1 MYPSIASFEIIL
13 SMAPS
18 SQSDRSLLTL
28 ILDVSPTTWG
38 ERDLKRTAQDRS
50 RFAAS
55 KRSVGPAR
63 LDDMLT
69 STIAF
74 CLSFAALRRDN
85 AVVVVGVA
93 DDEVAIL
100 YPRKGGSGR
109 SNMGSVVHDPPD
121 TVGGKVDARAL
132 NESVRL
138 GVAELVERASAKA
151 AQRAEVVETQSTAT
165 EAAGAAAGPP
175 NGAAIASALT
185 VALCAIN
192 RFMVAAGVG
201 VSALAPSDRPG
212 GMTGAASS
220 AGTSDGDG
228 GVMALITGGSKTKS
242 KVKGQR
248 GAPSP
253 RILVVQATDDR
264 AGDYNAF
271 MNCTFAAHKGNV
283 VIDGCFIPSGIS
295 GRAKNSAYLEQAS
308 DRTGGVFLAPSGAAQ
323 VGGALTEVL
332 VSVFLSPVAVRKRMN
347 LPSLSE
353 VDFRPRC
360 FETGETVDT
369 AFVCNQCLS
378 IFKNCP
384 RDSCPTCGA
393 DVAKKK
399 KPSSPLKK
407 SKKARHA

>member
-1 MYPSIASFEIIL
+1 
-13 SMAPS
+13 MAPS

-38 ERDLKRTAQDRS
+38 ERDLKRTAQDRA

-74 CLSFAALRRDN
+74 CLSFAALKRDN

-109 SNMGSVVHDPPD
+109 NNMGSVVHDPPD

-138 GVAELVERASAKA
+138 GVAELVERASNKA
-151 AQRAEVVETQSTAT
+151 AKRAEEVEKQQSTTTT
-165 EAAGAAAGPP
+165 EAAGAAAAVPS

-185 VALCAIN
+185 VALCTIN

-201 VSALAPSDRPG
+201 VSALAPSVRPG
-212 GMTGAASS
+212 GMAGAAASS

-228 GVMALITGGSKTKS
+228 GVMALITGGSKSKS
-242 KVKGQR
+242 RVKGQR

-264 AGDYNAF
+264 TGDYNAF

-295 GRAKNSAYLEQAS
+295 DRAKNSAYLEQAS

-360 FETGETVDT
+360 FETGEVVDT

-384 RDSCPTCGA
+384 RESCPTCGA
-393 DVAKKK
+393 DIAKKK
-399 KPSSPLKK
+399 KATSPLKK

>member
-1 MYPSIASFEIIL
+1 
-13 SMAPS
+13 MAPS
-18 SQSDRSLLTL
+18 SSSHPSDRSLLTL

-38 ERDLKRTAQDRS
+38 ERDLKRTAQDKA

-63 LDDMLT
+63 LDDLLS
-69 STIAF
+69 STVSF
-74 CLSFAALRRDN
+74 CLSFAALKRDN
-85 AVVVVGVA
+85 AVVVIGVA

-109 SNMGSVVHDPPD
+109 NNMGSVVHDPPD
-121 TVGGKVDARAL
+121 TVGSKVDARAL

-138 GVAELVERASAKA
+138 GVAELVERASVRA
-151 AQRAEVVETQSTAT
+151 ARRAGEAEKRRQESATTTAE
-165 EAAGAAAGPP
+165 EAAVQTPA

-185 VALCAIN
+185 VALCTIN
-192 RFMVAAGVG
+192 RFMVAAGAG

-212 GMTGAASS
+212 GITVGASSS
-220 AGTSDGDG
+220 AGTSDGNE
-228 GVMALITGGSKTKS
+228 GVMALITGGGSGSSKSTS
-242 KVKGQR
+242 KVRGQR
-248 GAPSP
+248 GTPSP

-264 AGDYNAF
+264 TGDYNAF

-295 GRAKNSAYLEQAS
+295 DRAKNSAYLEQAS
-308 DRTGGVFLAPSGAAQ
+308 DRTGGVFLVPSGAAQ
-323 VGGALTEVL
+323 VRGALTEVL

-347 LPSLSE
+347 LPALSE

-360 FETGETVDT
+360 FETGEVVDT

-384 RDSCPTCGA
+384 RESCPTCGA

-399 KPSSPLKK
+399 PKASSPLKK

>member
-1 MYPSIASFEIIL
+1 
-13 SMAPS
+13 MAPTS
-18 SQSDRSLLTL
+18 QQSDRSLLAL
-28 ILDVSPTTWG
+28 ILDVSPATWG
-38 ERDLKRTAQDRS
+38 ERDLKRTAQDRA
-50 RFAAS
+50 RLAAN

-63 LDDMLT
+63 IDDLLT
-69 STIAF
+69 SAVAF
-74 CLSFAALRRDN
+74 CLSFAALKRDN
-85 AVVVVGVA
+85 VVVVIGVA

-109 SNMGSVVHDPPD
+109 SSMGSVVHDPPD

-151 AQRAEVVETQSTAT
+151 NSRAEGAEKQQSSSS
-165 EAAGAAAGPP
+165 G
-175 NGAAIASALT
+175 GAAIASALT
-185 VALCAIN
+185 VALCTIN
-192 RFMVAAGVG
+192 RFMVAAGGG
-201 VSALAPSDRPG
+201 VSALAPSDRLG
-212 GMTGAASS
+212 GSVGVSS
-220 AGTSDGDG
+220 AAGAPADGDG
-228 GVMALITGGSKTKS
+228 GVMALITGSKSGRGGRTK
-242 KVKGQR
+242 GGRR

-264 AGDYNAF
+264 TGDYNAV
-271 MNCTFAAHKGNV
+271 MNCTFAAHKGNI

-295 GRAKNSAYLEQAS
+295 DRAKNSAYLEQAS

-332 VSVFLSPVAVRKRMN
+332 VSVFLSPVAVRKKMN
-347 LPSLSE
+347 LPTSSE
-353 VDFRPRC
+353 VDFRPLC

-393 DVAKKK
+393 EVAKKK
-399 KPSSPLKK
+399 KSSSPLKK

>member
-1 MYPSIASFEIIL
+1 
-13 SMAPS
+13 MAPS

-38 ERDLKRTAQDRS
+38 ERDLKRTAQDRA

-74 CLSFAALRRDN
+74 CLSFAALKRDN

-109 SNMGSVVHDPPD
+109 NNMGSVVHDPPD
-121 TVGGKVDARAL
+121 TVGGKVDAKAL

-138 GVAELVERASAKA
+138 GAAELVERASAKA
-151 AQRAEVVETQSTAT
+151 AKRAEEVEKQPSADSATTAS
-165 EAAGAAAGPP
+165 PP
-175 NGAAIASALT
+175 SGGAAIASALT
-185 VALCAIN
+185 VALCTIN
-192 RFMVAAGVG
+192 RFMVAAGAG

-212 GMTGAASS
+212 AMVGGASSS
-220 AGTSDGDG
+220 AGASEGDG
-228 GVMALITGGSKTKS
+228 GVMALITGGSKSRS

-264 AGDYNAF
+264 TGDYNAF

-283 VIDGCFIPSGIS
+283 VIDGCFIPSGILTS
-295 GRAKNSAYLEQAS
+295 AKNSPYLEQAS

-360 FETGETVDT
+360 FETGEIVDT

-399 KPSSPLKK
+399 KASSPLKK
-407 SKKARHA
+407 SKKARHV